1 MKDSVAASEVHALV
15 RQTLPFFY
23 SNAPR
28 YFTAISDHDLAL
40 LMPVLVYWSASL
52 FFHALDVLRP
62 AWSEKFRLH
71 EPEELKRRNRVS
83 MTRVILM
90 VMLQHC
96 VVLVGHSLVPVLVRV
111 LCSRCLAIHAASH
124 DA

>member
-90 VMLQHC
+90 VMLQH
-96 VVLVGHSLVPVLVRV
+96 
-111 LCSRCLAIHAASH
+111 AIQTALGSSIIEATT
-124 DA
+124 APPTERREEAP

>member
-52 FFHALDVLRP
+52 FFHALDVLRR

-71 EPEELKRRNRVS
+71 EPEELNRRNLS
-83 MTRVILM
+83 LIHISETTRREWL
-90 VMLQHC
+90 
-96 VVLVGHSLVPVLVRV
+96 
-111 LCSRCLAIHAASH
+111 SRMPSSA
-124 DA
+124 